1 MSIIWNVRFLSV
13 EWRYELMSKS
23 KEYQEYKNGE
33 LISEAQLERIKT
45 LEKEYQLHRKEK
57 IKSLMQTNFPI
68 FLKYQSLLKKLV
80 QHSICSKEDMGEL
93 VLNFW
98 NMNKLNQD
106 LQAHNIVE
114 ESLLKHSVAIDTML
128 TFLEDSKSLSNAVK
142 EEIKIAFTTITK
154 EYLEIVRAYL
164 KTKENRQ
171 LFWLSSSQGK
181 YSKYADKNFPRNKAE
196 VIHLNENNKLPKVKE
211 M

>member
-13 EWRYELMSKS
+13 EWRYELMLKS
-23 KEYQEYKNGE
+23 KEYRDYKNGE
-33 LISEAQLERIKT
+33 LISEAQLERIKA

-57 IKSLMQTNFPI
+57 IKSLMQANFPI
-68 FLKYQSLLKKLV
+68 FLKYQSLLKNLV
-80 QHSICSKEDMGEL
+80 QYSIFSEKEMKEL

-106 LQAHNIVE
+106 LQAHNIAE

-128 TFLEDSKSLSNAVK
+128 AFLEESKSLSTAVK
-142 EEIKIAFTTITK
+142 EEIKIAFTTITE

-181 YSKYADKNFPRNKAE
+181 YSKHADKNLPKNKAE
-196 VIHLNENNKLPKVKE
+196 VIQLNENNKLPKVKE